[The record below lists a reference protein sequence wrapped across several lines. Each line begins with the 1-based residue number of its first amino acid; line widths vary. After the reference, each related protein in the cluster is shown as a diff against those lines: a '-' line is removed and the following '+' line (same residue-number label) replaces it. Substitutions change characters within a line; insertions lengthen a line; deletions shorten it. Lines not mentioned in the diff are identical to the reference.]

1 MSDGQD
7 SQRYSAGERVLIGIE
22 LRDDS
27 GIYDVTAFFV
37 HSDDPNA
44 VITLP
49 GYGGGA
55 RQATVYIQNFV
66 TTNTPPGQYVC
77 EYVQAQDGRGNYS
90 TLHPDISFY
99 VDQQSA
105 PVDDQ
110 GPEMGG
116 WGFPSEEVRVA
127 EMSVI
132 EAEKGDVQQ
141 YANRRPAEIASG
153 TTEDTDA
160 NVDTREDTPE
170 APAPPGDVEEGEQE
184 DTQGGAPEDEWVDT
198 QPLVE
203 NKINENI
210 SGMTEETGAG
220 ADIDLHIERSI
231 SGMTEETGSGGDI
244 GAHIESRMDEIAHDV
259 TEETG
264 AEGDPHLHVQR
275 RMDEM
280 AEDIFE
286 ED

>member
-7 SQRYSAGERVLIGIE
+7 PQRYSAGERISVGIE
-22 LRDDS
+22 LQDDS
-27 GIYDVTAFFV
+27 GIYDVTALFV
-37 HSDDPNA
+37 NSDDPNA

-55 RQATVYIQNFV
+55 RRATVYIQNFV
-66 TTNTPPGQYVC
+66 TTNTPPGQYEC
-77 EYVQAQDGRGNYS
+77 KYIQAQDGRGNYS
-90 TLHPDISFY
+90 ILHPNISFC
-99 VDQQSA
+99 VDQQTAS
-105 PVDDQ
+105 VDEQ
-110 GPEMGG
+110 GPELER
-116 WGFPSEEVRVA
+116 WSFPSEEIEVV

-132 EAEKGDVQQ
+132 EAEQGDVQQ
-141 YANRRPAEIASG
+141 YANRQPAEITSG
-153 TTEDTDA
+153 MAEDT
-160 NVDTREDTPE
+160 
-170 APAPPGDVEEGEQE
+170 GEQE
-184 DTQGGAPEDEWVDT
+184 DMQGGTPEDEWVDT
-198 QPLVE
+198 QQLVE
-203 NKINENI
+203 NKMNERI
-210 SGMTEETGAG
+210 SEMTEETGAG

-231 SGMTEETGSGGDI
+231 AGMTEETGSGGDV

-280 AEDIFE
+280 AKKMFE